1 MFYLQLPEFKIEDVD
16 FCFDKKQVYFTLV
29 VGNSVVTCYMSA
41 EEKIESFEV
50 NIDSN
55 PQNNIDRDFRYL
67 VVSDT
72 SVVVDQA
79 DIDICIVKGQTIGL
93 TEKQR
98 DDLNEI
104 LKEMLLWEN
113 LLMRKKLVCGTKK
126 HRN

>member
-16 FCFDKKQVYFTLV
+16 FCFDKKEVYFTLALGV
-29 VGNSVVTCYMSA
+29 STLTCYMSA
-41 EEKIESFEV
+41 DVKIESFEV
-50 NIDSN
+50 NIDPN

-104 LKEMLLWEN
+104 LKEKME
-113 LLMRKKLVCGTKK
+113 LVK
-126 HRN
+126 

>member
-1 MFYLQLPEFKIEDVD
+1 M
-16 FCFDKKQVYFTLV
+16 
-29 VGNSVVTCYMSA
+29 
-41 EEKIESFEV
+41 

-104 LKEMLLWEN
+104 LKGKME
-113 LLMRKKLVCGTKK
+113 VVG
-126 HRN
+126 

>member
-16 FCFDKKQVYFTLV
+16 FCFDKKEVYFTLALGV
-29 VGNSVVTCYMSA
+29 STLTCYMSA
-41 EEKIESFEV
+41 DVKVEEFEINV
-50 NIDSN
+50 DGNV
-55 PQNNIDRDFRYL
+55 QNNIDRDFRYL

-98 DDLNEI
+98 SDLNEI
-104 LKEMLLWEN
+104 LEEKME
-113 LLMRKKLVCGTKK
+113 LVK
-126 HRN
+126 

>member
-29 VGNSVVTCYMSA
+29 VGNSTVTCYMSA

-50 NIDSN
+50 KVDSN
-55 PQNNIDRDFRYL
+55 LQNNVDRDFRYL
-67 VVSDT
+67 VVSDS
-72 SVVVDQA
+72 SVIIDQC

-104 LKEMLLWEN
+104 LKGKME
-113 LLMRKKLVCGTKK
+113 LMG
-126 HRN
+126 